1 MIFGIAELVSYWSRV
16 GLSPGDMITTG
27 TPSGVALARP
37 EPERFYLKPG
47 DVAEATIERIGTLRN
62 PVAGA

>member
-1 MIFGIAELVSYWSRV
+1 MGYSQIDYEVSEQIAT
-16 GLSPGDMITTG
+16 ITTG

>member
-1 MIFGIAELVSYWSRV
+1 
-16 GLSPGDMITTG
+16 MITTG